1 MQIGLALPQLG
12 DHVDA
17 VAVRDFARNAEQLG
31 FAGLWAQEHLFYPE
45 QNESVY
51 GGRHTTSVHPAYR
64 SVLGATELMAYV
76 AAVTDRVLV
85 GSSILV
91 AGYHRP
97 VELAQRLS
105 TLDVLSGGRLIAGL
119 GVGWSDEEHAQMS
132 VDPRTRGRRMDE
144 LVRAVE
150 ACWGPDPVEF
160 SGEFF
165 DIPRST
171 VRPKPVQRPRPP
183 LLSGLRSSRGLART
197 AALFDIW
204 NPSSG
209 TVDTLRE
216 QMSTIASARP
226 ADRAPVR
233 LFLRSYLQRPTD
245 EVGSGGQGVE
255 GVIRD
260 LETAIAVGAQHFI
273 VECNFSDEVRSTA
286 DWAAMPARLGELI
299 DVAEAAT
306 AGADKEKV

>member
-12 DHVDA
+12 EHVDA
-17 VAVRDFARNAEQLG
+17 AAVCDFARNAEQLG

-64 SVLGATELMAYV
+64 SVLGATELMAYT
-76 AAVTDRVLV
+76 AAVTDSVLV

-97 VELAQRLS
+97 VELAQRLA

-119 GVGWSDEEHAQMS
+119 GVGWSDEEHAQMD

-150 ACWGPDPVEF
+150 ACWAPDPVEF

-165 DIPRST
+165 DIPRSV

-183 LLSGLRSSRGLART
+183 LLSGLRSDRGLART

-209 TVDTLRE
+209 TVDALRE
-216 QMSTIASARP
+216 QMSTLASARP

-245 EVGSGGQGVE
+245 EVGSGGQGTE

-260 LETAIAVGAQHFI
+260 LETAIAVGAEHFI
-273 VECNFSDEVRSTA
+273 VECNFSDEVRSPA
-286 DWAAMPARLGELI
+286 DWAAMPARLAVLI
-299 DVAEAAT
+299 EMAEAAS
-306 AGADKEKV
+306 AGAEKEKV